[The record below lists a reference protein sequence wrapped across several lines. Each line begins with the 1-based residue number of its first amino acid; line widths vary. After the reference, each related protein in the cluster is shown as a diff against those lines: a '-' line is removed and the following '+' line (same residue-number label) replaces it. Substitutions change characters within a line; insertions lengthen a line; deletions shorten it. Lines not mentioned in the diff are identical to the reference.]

1 MVPSV
6 VKRILIDERDDF
18 LFFINLSE
26 EIHVSYEKDGR
37 FWPTEHGMQARGT
50 IYWVHSSE
58 IGSNELVLCQVR
70 ENEQDIENR
79 NRCDFPIYRIVKWGQ
94 ELLRI
99 GVRVDGV

>member
-1 MVPSV
+1 M
-6 VKRILIDERDDF
+6 
-18 LFFINLSE
+18 
-26 EIHVSYEKDGR
+26 SYEKDGR
-37 FWPTEHGMQARGT
+37 FWPTEHDMQAGGT

-79 NRCDFPIYRIVKWGQ
+79 NRSDFPIYRIVKWGQ

-99 GVRVDGV
+99 GVRVDEV

>member
-37 FWPTEHGMQARGT
+37 FWPTEHDMQARGT

-79 NRCDFPIYRIVKWGQ
+79 NRRDFPIYRIVKWGQ